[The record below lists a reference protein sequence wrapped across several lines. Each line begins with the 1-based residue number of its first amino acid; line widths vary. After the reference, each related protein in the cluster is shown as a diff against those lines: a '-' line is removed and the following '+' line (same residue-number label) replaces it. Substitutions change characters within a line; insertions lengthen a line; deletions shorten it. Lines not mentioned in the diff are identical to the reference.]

1 MLKHETDKLEIYSF
15 DSEYR
20 KRNFG
25 KDTSIPALGLIK
37 EKIETKSGPM
47 EWCKETERPSEADL
61 RQHEDYYRVVRVNIY
76 HLVKKEVFS
85 CKIRTLN
92 EIETH
97 LMDIILQFWEKNFKQ
112 WIILNRGFGWLNW
125 AV

>member
-37 EKIETKSGPM
+37 EKSQQNRDP
-47 EWCKETERPSEADL
+47 WNDA
-61 RQHEDYYRVVRVNIY
+61 
-76 HLVKKEVFS
+76 KKQ
-85 CKIRTLN
+85 KD
-92 EIETH
+92 H
-97 LMDIILQFWEKNFKQ
+97 
-112 WIILNRGFGWLNW
+112 
-125 AV
+125 